1 MANILA
7 HTGFFESTDFGLGRS
22 WPRNPDI
29 NNILDEIG

>member
-7 HTGFFESTDFGLGRS
+7 HTGFFESTDFDLRRS